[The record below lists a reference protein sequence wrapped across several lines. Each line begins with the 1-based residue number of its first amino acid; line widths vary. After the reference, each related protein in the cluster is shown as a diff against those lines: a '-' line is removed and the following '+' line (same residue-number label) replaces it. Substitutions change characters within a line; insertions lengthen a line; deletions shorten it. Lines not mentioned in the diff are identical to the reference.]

1 MEWSWATIGQAWPGS
16 TSTENSLLTWNLHRR
31 SCTLKLKQSNLLW
44 SRSPKHIK
52 LSFLWIFMDIQPRK
66 IYLPMEKEKKS
77 VRITILNVYVLL
89 FEVASYRNI
98 WLNIL
103 VRLDTTIACFSHIN
117 KKRRLR
123 ESILEKSTNLLP
135 WLSNNPTV
143 CWTIP

>member
-1 MEWSWATIGQAWPGS
+1 
-16 TSTENSLLTWNLHRR
+16 
-31 SCTLKLKQSNLLW
+31 
-44 SRSPKHIK
+44 
-52 LSFLWIFMDIQPRK
+52 
-66 IYLPMEKEKKS
+66 MEKEKKS

-89 FEVASYRNI
+89 FEVASFRNF

-135 WLSNNPTV
+135 
-143 CWTIP
+143 